1 MAPPPQPEEM
11 RLSPLTLAFFVH
23 ASLAVLIYGIG
34 SKKKKKKK
42 RKISGELACLA
53 SCKYASGTCRL
64 NHLDDMTLTQ
74 VNEELGN
81 NAADFRLSN
90 IQINS
95 RPANHVHEKVE
106 LGPKVWTK
114 SKSTKSVERNA
125 WNNISNLN
133 MNVTSR
139 DDNNSRKSISVLKD
153 TIGASKGK
161 GKIILSGRTVGA
173 TNSVPTQINNWDDHY
188 EPEGENGELTISAPA
203 NLAMNEMKAW
213 TYLKALGFAIILPE
227 FMNIV
232 CWNVRCAA
240 CASFKSNVDNLIR
253 THHMDILFI
262 YEPRISVYA
271 SPCGSKRAQLW
282 DYMSFVARSHN
293 LPWLLAG
300 DFNEILSIEDKFGGA
315 STLRVRGFKNWF
327 DGNDMVDLGFSG
339 PKFTWTMP
347 TSFRKT
353 G

>member
-1 MAPPPQPEEM
+1 
-11 RLSPLTLAFFVH
+11 
-23 ASLAVLIYGIG
+23 
-34 SKKKKKKK
+34 
-42 RKISGELACLA
+42 
-53 SCKYASGTCRL
+53 
-64 NHLDDMTLTQ
+64 
-74 VNEELGN
+74 
-81 NAADFRLSN
+81 
-90 IQINS
+90 
-95 RPANHVHEKVE
+95 
-106 LGPKVWTK
+106 
-114 SKSTKSVERNA
+114 
-125 WNNISNLN
+125 
-133 MNVTSR
+133 
-139 DDNNSRKSISVLKD
+139 
-153 TIGASKGK
+153 
-161 GKIILSGRTVGA
+161 
-173 TNSVPTQINNWDDHY
+173 
-188 EPEGENGELTISAPA
+188 
-203 NLAMNEMKAW
+203 
-213 TYLKALGFAIILPE
+213 
-227 FMNIV
+227 MNIV

-262 YEPRISVYA
+262 YEPRISGEKAMSVVKKLGFSNFEIVDAVVYA